1 MLKNFSKKPIISMP
15 LKEGQILETEEYN
28 FVLGGP
34 PLFFSKY
41 FIVLL
46 FYNNST
52 GG

>member
-1 MLKNFSKKPIISMP
+1 MP

-34 PLFFSKY
+34 PLFFFYKY
-41 FIVLL
+41 LIVLL
-46 FYNNST
+46 FYDNST